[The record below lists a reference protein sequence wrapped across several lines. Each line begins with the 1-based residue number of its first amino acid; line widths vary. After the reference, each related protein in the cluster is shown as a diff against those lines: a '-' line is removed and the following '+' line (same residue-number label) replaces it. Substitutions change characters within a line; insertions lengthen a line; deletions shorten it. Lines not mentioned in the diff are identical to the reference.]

1 VGAGREGEAD
11 FGAREPQRSW
21 LWAWHWNPGPT
32 DMTEDPCNVIGK
44 LFGNTSIIQNMDR
57 LNPV

>member
-1 VGAGREGEAD
+1 MGAGREGEAD

-44 LFGNTSIIQNMDR
+44 LQYLATLALYKIWIG
-57 LNPV
+57 